1 MHYLEYSEHR
11 DVVGGGKEVVVD
23 ERIEG
28 ADEHDELAER
38 RCVGIGSARFRP
50 QDSNQTDTWSSD
62 AKEEIARG
70 ECALEWNE
78 SIYKI
83 G

>member
-1 MHYLEYSEHR
+1 MLKKELLHYLEYSEHR

-23 ERIEG
+23 ERVEG

-50 QDSNQTDTWSSD
+50 QDSNQTDARSCN
-62 AKEEIARG
+62 AEEEIA
-70 ECALEWNE
+70 
-78 SIYKI
+78 
-83 G
+83 

>member
-11 DVVGGGKEVVVD
+11 DVVGGGKEIVID

-38 RCVGIGSARFRP
+38 RCIGIGSARFRP
-50 QDSNQTDTWSSD
+50 QNSNQTDAWSCD
-62 AKEEIARG
+62 ATKEIARG

-78 SIYKI
+78 SIHKI

>member
-1 MHYLEYSEHR
+1 M
-11 DVVGGGKEVVVD
+11 VD
-23 ERIEG
+23 ERVEG

-50 QDSNQTDTWSSD
+50 QNSNQADAWSSD
-62 AKEEIARG
+62 TKEEIARS
-70 ECALEWNE
+70 ESAFEWDEN
-78 SIYKI
+78 IYKI